1 MQCKAEKNLKTR
13 SLAGVS
19 ISSGILVSS
28 QQKLTLANLSKIE
41 FIGRIGI
48 DHKFKKG
55 KIEGLEKVTRREAPG
70 IQDSY
75 RN

>member
-1 MQCKAEKNLKTR
+1 MQCRADKNLKTR

-19 ISSGILVSS
+19 ISYGILVSS

-48 DHKFKKG
+48 DHKF
-55 KIEGLEKVTRREAPG
+55 
-70 IQDSY
+70 
-75 RN
+75 